1 MARKSRIHVQTEQ
14 KNEENRL
21 VLAGQYGRL
30 SVEDGDNIELNSIG
44 NQQKI
49 CIHYLDEHPEIKL
62 VEQYF
67 DNGYTGMNY
76 NRPGFRRMMDDL
88 KKGRINCVI
97 AKDISRV
104 GRHFVLTSE
113 LVERTFPEMGIRL
126 ICINNNYDSE
136 DTNADSSALT
146 MPLKMVMNDYYVKD
160 ISRKIRSSIST
171 KMKNGEYLPSASSV
185 PYGYIRNPDA
195 LTYDIDSE
203 TASVIRRIYE
213 RRAAG
218 QSLNGIAREL
228 NRDGIPS
235 PGRIR
240 YLRGLTKAKKFENAL
255 WIRGTVRK
263 ILQNPVYIGWR
274 IHGTVKRTK
283 VGQKKGRRPK
293 EEWQVIEGTHPA
305 IISKEL
311 FDLVQQINDAE
322 LRERSQFMQRN
333 TVFEDHRGLFQ
344 GKVFCDECG
353 SAMGAFKGCARPE
366 AATSSR
372 LFFDCNRYRDS
383 GHTQCSSHYTRQE
396 KLIQVVTNL
405 LNQQVKL
412 SVDVERLMEEI
423 QKMPIV
429 RGHQQEASNR
439 YASVSAKRKNMEAK
453 MQRLLEDLT
462 RGIIDKDEFQY
473 IKAKYDSEYERLLD
487 EETRA
492 SADMQALTAAIGS
505 TQKWLDAI
513 RKYQDLPE
521 LNREVMDLL
530 VQEIRVTKTRQIK
543 VTLNYADPYQP
554 LYQYLQEIEV
564 MKHVI

>member
-1 MARKSRIHVQTEQ
+1 
-14 KNEENRL
+14 
-21 VLAGQYGRL
+21 
-30 SVEDGDNIELNSIG
+30 
-44 NQQKI
+44 
-49 CIHYLDEHPEIKL
+49 
-62 VEQYF
+62 
-67 DNGYTGMNY
+67 
-76 NRPGFRRMMDDL
+76 
-88 KKGRINCVI
+88 
-97 AKDISRV
+97 
-104 GRHFVLTSE
+104 
-113 LVERTFPEMGIRL
+113 MGIRL
-126 ICINNNYDSE
+126 ICINDNYDSE

-333 TVFEDHRGLFQ
+333 AVFEDHRGLFQ

-429 RGHQQEASNR
+429 RGHQQEASSR
-439 YASVSAKRKNMEAK
+439 YASVSAK
-453 MQRLLEDLT
+453 
-462 RGIIDKDEFQY
+462 
-473 IKAKYDSEYERLLD
+473 
-487 EETRA
+487 
-492 SADMQALTAAIGS
+492 
-505 TQKWLDAI
+505 
-513 RKYQDLPE
+513 
-521 LNREVMDLL
+521 
-530 VQEIRVTKTRQIK
+530 
-543 VTLNYADPYQP
+543 
-554 LYQYLQEIEV
+554 
-564 MKHVI
+564 

>member
-126 ICINNNYDSE
+126 ICINDNYDSE

-322 LRERSQFMQRN
+322 LRERSQLKQRL
-333 TVFEDHRGLFQ
+333 TVIEHHRGLFQ

-453 MQRLLEDLT
+453 MQRLLEELT
-462 RGIIDKDEFQY
+462 QGIIDKDEF
-473 IKAKYDSEYERLLD
+473 
-487 EETRA
+487 
-492 SADMQALTAAIGS
+492 
-505 TQKWLDAI
+505 
-513 RKYQDLPE
+513 
-521 LNREVMDLL
+521 
-530 VQEIRVTKTRQIK
+530 
-543 VTLNYADPYQP
+543 
-554 LYQYLQEIEV
+554 
-564 MKHVI
+564 H

>member
-14 KNEENRL
+14 QNEENRL

-126 ICINNNYDSE
+126 ICINDNYDSE

-240 YLRGLTKAKKFENAL
+240 YLRGLTKAKNLKMHFGYA
-255 WIRGTVRK
+255 
-263 ILQNPVYIGWR
+263 
-274 IHGTVKRTK
+274 
-283 VGQKKGRRPK
+283 
-293 EEWQVIEGTHPA
+293 
-305 IISKEL
+305 
-311 FDLVQQINDAE
+311 
-322 LRERSQFMQRN
+322 
-333 TVFEDHRGLFQ
+333 
-344 GKVFCDECG
+344 
-353 SAMGAFKGCARPE
+353 AR
-366 AATSSR
+366 
-372 LFFDCNRYRDS
+372 
-383 GHTQCSSHYTRQE
+383 
-396 KLIQVVTNL
+396 
-405 LNQQVKL
+405 
-412 SVDVERLMEEI
+412 
-423 QKMPIV
+423 
-429 RGHQQEASNR
+429 
-439 YASVSAKRKNMEAK
+439 
-453 MQRLLEDLT
+453 
-462 RGIIDKDEFQY
+462 
-473 IKAKYDSEYERLLD
+473 
-487 EETRA
+487 
-492 SADMQALTAAIGS
+492 
-505 TQKWLDAI
+505 
-513 RKYQDLPE
+513 
-521 LNREVMDLL
+521 
-530 VQEIRVTKTRQIK
+530 
-543 VTLNYADPYQP
+543 
-554 LYQYLQEIEV
+554 
-564 MKHVI
+564 